1 LFPWDGV
8 GASRGASRSLG
19 VAFEQK
25 CGALSATTSSRHH
38 RLTHAIAGDHL
49 KQAAIRLA
57 AYAVTAVLVLKLL
70 PGLEGAVQRLA
81 RVSWVWLLAALL
93 LETASEAGYVL
104 SWRSVIDPEDT
115 LAQTSGGN
123 RMATRVAWAQL
134 GGGMLVP
141 AGSFGTLGVGG
152 WLLSRLGMPKWR
164 IAERELSLSLL
175 NTAVD
180 ALALLI
186 VGLALAAGI
195 LSGAGA
201 LELTLA
207 PAVVAA
213 AGLVGALLLARRL
226 QVRADREQGVHAK
239 RSEALS
245 TLSQAVSDVDRFL
258 FHGVRVKSLLG
269 ALAFLGFDLLV
280 LWTAFL
286 GVHAHPFPALGVVV
300 MAYIIGA
307 FGGSL
312 PFLPAGVGAV
322 GGIAGMLILYGIH
335 HDAAVAAVVVYQ
347 AVSLLVP
354 LIGGAVAYLALRRHL
369 DPLASPAGSP
379 ALLVNGAEERM
390 GAD

>member
-1 LFPWDGV
+1 M
-8 GASRGASRSLG
+8 
-19 VAFEQK
+19 
-25 CGALSATTSSRHH
+25 SATTSTDHH
-38 RLTHAIAGDHL
+38 RLAHAVAGRNL
-49 KQAAIRLA
+49 KTVAIRLVV
-57 AYAVTAVLVLKLL
+57 YAVIAVLVLKLL
-70 PGLEGAVQRLA
+70 PGLEGAVERLA
-81 RVSWVWLLAALL
+81 HVSWVWLLAAVV
-93 LETASEAGYVL
+93 LEVASEIGYVL
-104 SWRSVIDPEDT
+104 SWHAVIDPEDT
-115 LAQTSGGN
+115 LARSAGTN

-134 GGGMLVP
+134 GGGTLVP

-152 WLLSRLGMPKWR
+152 WLLDRLGMPKWR

-180 ALALLI
+180 ALALLV
-186 VGLALAAGI
+186 VGVALAVGI
-195 LSGAGA
+195 LRGSGA
-201 LELTLA
+201 LELTLV

-213 AGLVGALLLARRL
+213 IGLAGALLLARRL
-226 QVRADREQGVHAK
+226 QARADRERQIHAK
-239 RSEALS
+239 RAEALG
-245 TLSQAVSDVDRFL
+245 TLSESVKDVDRFL

-286 GVHAHPFPALGVVV
+286 GVHAHPFPALGIVV

-312 PFLPAGVGAV
+312 PFVPAGVGAV

-354 LIGGAVAYLALRRHL
+354 LVGGAIAYVALRRHL
-369 DPLASPAGSP
+369 DPLALTAAPADPSARSAHVP
-379 ALLVNGAEERM
+379 
-390 GAD
+390 